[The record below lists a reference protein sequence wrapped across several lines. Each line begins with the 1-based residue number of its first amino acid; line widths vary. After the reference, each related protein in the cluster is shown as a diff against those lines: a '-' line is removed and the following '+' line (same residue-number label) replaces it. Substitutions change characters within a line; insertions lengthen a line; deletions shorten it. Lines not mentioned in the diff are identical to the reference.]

1 MRYSI
6 VLLSL
11 FLIPPGS
18 MAQIADANLQSM
30 VNAEEA
36 FARMASEKNTK
47 DAFLFYLSDDA
58 VTVGPHGPLV
68 GKSAIKKRP
77 ANASLLSWNIAYCDI
92 ASSGDF
98 GYTTGPWEFRPSRD
112 SLPVAFG
119 EFHSIWKKQYDGSWK
134 NFLDIGIDHPGPS
147 HEAMRTSSKPL
158 SAPAKKVPAVEA
170 IVSLMKEEN
179 AFLESYKKN
188 GLAAYKTVAS
198 SEIRYSREGE
208 MPAVTTA
215 QKAAFMKS
223 AHPYF
228 NPQLVDG
235 GIAPSGDMGY
245 VYGTVTAVLLMDD
258 KQESK
263 QATYLRVWKKE
274 DGKTWK
280 IVLDVIAYE

>member
-1 MRYSI
+1 MHFKI
-6 VLLSL
+6 VIVWLLLTPFCSL
-11 FLIPPGS
+11 
-18 MAQIADANLQSM
+18 AQIAGANLQAM
-30 VNAEEA
+30 INEEEA

-58 VTVGPHGPLV
+58 VTVGSSGPLV

-77 ANASLLSWNIAYCDI
+77 ANKSLLSWSVAYSDI

-98 GYTTGPWEFRPSRD
+98 GYTTGPWEFRPVRD
-112 SLPVAFG
+112 SLPAAFG

-134 NFLDIGIDHPGPS
+134 NFLDIGIDHPEPS
-147 HEAMRTSSKPL
+147 TEAMKTSSKPPVI
-158 SAPAKKVPAVEA
+158 PAKKIPAAEA

-179 AFLESYKKN
+179 AFLQSYKKN
-188 GLAAYKTVAS
+188 GLSAYKTAAS

-208 MPAVTTA
+208 IPILTTA
-215 QKAAFMKS
+215 QKTSFLKS

-235 GIAPSGDMGY
+235 AIASSGDMGY
-245 VYGTVTAVLLMDD
+245 VYGTITAVLFIDN

-274 DGKTWK
+274 DGKLWRV
-280 IVLDVIAYE
+280 VLDVIAYE